1 MIKPMHSSFDAYLT
15 PQRETPGEAPI
26 PASSAR
32 RDALASAEQRV
43 AAVTARSHA
52 DGLRATVIV
61 AAGLYF
67 LALGGSLVSGVRA
80 AILDGVPFCLLAAAF
95 LCFYGDRFFPRGRTL
110 VRILEAALIVVALG
124 LSLACLSYVGE
135 VSGLTLRDQQI
146 IWVDRRLG
154 FDWLGLMHTLDHWP
168 RIMRVLNTAYA
179 SFTPQLLFTV
189 LVLAV
194 ARRPRELDRF
204 FIIFVGAS
212 LITEIASF
220 LIPTLGPMLA
230 LADHVRFD
238 NLPTIGRTTAHIVMA
253 LREGSMKTIDY
264 KAVDGIISFPSLHAA
279 VAVIVPYALRWNR
292 PLFLSI
298 CALDSLMLISAIP
311 SGNHYLADV
320 LAGVA
325 VAVLVIGFDRY
336 VHETNAFKKPPPLQR
351 PGLLPYPLASAQGPY
366 SKAFTGPEPREPH

>member
-189 LVLAV
+189 LVLA
-194 ARRPRELDRF
+194 
-204 FIIFVGAS
+204 
-212 LITEIASF
+212 
-220 LIPTLGPMLA
+220 IPTLGPMLA